1 MSSPQ
6 LVDNFHRLAANS
18 PISDTSDIDA
28 QRHEALDVLHMLR
41 RESNMS
47 TIAASG
53 ARVLEGLLNEEGQR
67 RIQIG
72 LPPAGEEFSRNTTP
86 DNDHSS
92 LREVVGRIASV
103 SNSSKPVISPTAGN
117 GETTSIPSN
126 ALSDPQQN
134 VFAAA
139 TTPAQPQPIKAP
151 TPFTFSASAG
161 QPSSTNMGGA
171 MDPSSFS
178 LPSTQTFLGSA
189 LGDNMLGGD
198 DSEDLLRS
206 LGFFEVTGNSLS
218 SVGQSGSAEFNSNF
232 FGGENNMGGDL
243 GWLDGLGDW

>member
-1 MSSPQ
+1 
-6 LVDNFHRLAANS
+6 
-18 PISDTSDIDA
+18 
-28 QRHEALDVLHMLR
+28 
-41 RESNMS
+41 MS

-86 DNDHSS
+86 DTDHSS

-103 SNSSKPVISPTAGN
+103 SNSSKPIISPTSD
-117 GETTSIPSN
+117 TTNIPVN
-126 ALSDPQQN
+126 ALSDPQHN

-139 TTPAQPQPIKAP
+139 PTPAQPQPIKPPAQ
-151 TPFTFSASAG
+151 FAFSASAG
-161 QPSSTNMGGA
+161 QPSSTNMGVTL
-171 MDPSSFS
+171 DSSLN
-178 LPSTQTFLGSA
+178 LPSTQPFLGSA
-189 LGDNMLGGD
+189 LGDSMLGGD

-218 SVGQSGSAEFNSNF
+218 SVGQGGSSDFNSNF
-232 FGGENNMGGDL
+232 FGGSGDSNMTNDL

>member
-1 MSSPQ
+1 MLQ

-53 ARVLEGLLNEEGQR
+53 AKVLEGLLNEEGQR

-72 LPPAGEEFSRNTTP
+72 LPPAGEDFSRNTTP
-86 DNDHSS
+86 DTDHSS

-103 SNSSKPVISPTAGN
+103 SNHTKPIISPSADTLTPTAGV
-117 GETTSIPSN
+117 N

-139 TTPAQPQPIKAP
+139 P
-151 TPFTFSASAG
+151 TPVEASEPPKASSTFTFSASAG
-161 QPSSTNMGGA
+161 QPSSTNMGGT
-171 MDPSSFS
+171 MDPSLSM
-178 LPSTQTFLGSA
+178 LPTQTFLGSA
-189 LGDNMLGGD
+189 LGNNMLGGD

-218 SVGQSGSAEFNSNF
+218 SVGQSGGSSDFNSNL
-232 FGGENNMGGDL
+232 FGGENAMSGDL